1 MHKTMIAA
9 AMAGLVLT
17 GCSNNGPPPKRQ
29 PGSWA
34 QTTEIKRVEGGNA
47 EQNRAALTALF
58 KSMDAVTIC
67 VTPEWAAKEDP
78 TANIEKMGSG
88 GRTCTFDKKSVA
100 GGNLDVAGTCKDLS
114 GKSAKIT
121 ATGTI
126 GATDQD
132 MTMTVEAIDAYG
144 TREGLMEL
152 RIHSV
157 RKGECTA
164 TDRVPTDKV
173 K

>member
-9 AMAGLVLT
+9 GMAALVLT
-17 GCSNNGPPPKRQ
+17 GCGKSGPPPKRQ
-29 PGSWA
+29 PGSWS
-34 QTTEIKRVEGGNA
+34 QTTEIKRVEGANA
-47 EQNRAALTALF
+47 DQNRAALTALF

-67 VTPEWAAKEDP
+67 VTPEWAAREDP
-78 TANIEKMGSG
+78 TANIEKMGGG
-88 GRTCTFDKKSVA
+88 GRTCTFDRKSVA
-100 GGNLDVAGTCKDLS
+100 GGNLDVAGTCKDTT

-132 MTMTVEAIDAYG
+132 MDMTVEALDAYG
-144 TREGLMEL
+144 AREGLMEL

-164 TDRVPTDKV
+164 GDKV
-173 K
+173 LTDTTK